1 MPRRIL
7 VGLRAAREHESWWAE
22 TLSGFAAA
30 GIAVSSWVAPDPLEQ
45 HLVLGH
51 LARLVGGGRIEA
63 LGLALGAL
71 QVAAVVV
78 DRLPWRWVVAIVLA
92 GWWLIPVI
100 QTYKAGVS
108 APMVTGGCTAWAVA
122 NLVAVW
128 CLLRPA
134 KPAVPGPAAP

>member
-30 GIAVSSWVAPDPLEQ
+30 GIAVSSWIAPDPLEH

-51 LARLVGGGRIEA
+51 LARLVGGGKIEA